1 MTYPVYLM
9 AGLELKNNKTSRK
22 PHVAK
27 DPRFNVSPYFSSNDS
42 NLYKIK

>member
-22 PHVAK
+22 TSRKPHAEIEK
-27 DPRFNVSPYFSSNDS
+27 DPRFNVSP
-42 NLYKIK
+42 